1 MTKTSLMNSLGA
13 SVENLSALGGL
24 DVFVR
29 TARTRSFAAA
39 GRGLGISP
47 SAVSKSISRLEERVG
62 VRLFQRSTRSVR
74 LTSEGELF
82 LERCKRILG
91 EVQAAEDELS
101 AMAQHPRGRLRVG
114 LSLSAGLPLPVLS
127 AFMESHPEI
136 DLDLDFT
143 DRLVDVIDEGFD
155 VVIRGSAL
163 RDSRLVSRP
172 LGRWRACLVAAP
184 AYLERRGTPAEPDD
198 LLNHA
203 CLHYRWATTGSLYQW
218 PLRHPAF
225 TASASSL
232 PLTMVCSSLDVLLYM
247 ALTGRG
253 ITCVPDF
260 AVKHAVADGRL
271 KTVLD
276 TYVVDSN
283 TFHIVWPS
291 NRKMTPKVRL
301 FVDFVSAHFG
311 QYLVVGSDDRKRQR
325 GQRTT

>member
-1 MTKTSLMNSLGA
+1 M
-13 SVENLSALGGL
+13 ENLSALGGL

-29 TARTRSFAAA
+29 TAQTRSFAAA
-39 GRGLGISP
+39 GRGLGISA

-74 LTSEGELF
+74 LTSEGEVF

-101 AMAQHPRGRLRVG
+101 VMAQHPRGRLRVG
-114 LSLSAGLPLPVLS
+114 LSLSAGLPLPVLA

-136 DLDLDFT
+136 ELDLDFT

-172 LGRWRACLVAAP
+172 LGPWRACVVAAP
-184 AYLERRGTPAEPDD
+184 AYLQRKGTPAKPDD
-198 LLNHA
+198 LLDHA
-203 CLHYRWATTGSLYQW
+203 CLHYRWATTGTLYQW
-218 PLRHPAF
+218 PLRQSTFA
-225 TASASSL
+225 AAGSSL
-232 PLTMVCSSLDVLLYM
+232 PLTMVCGSLDVLLYL
-247 ALTGRG
+247 ALAGRG
-253 ITCVPDF
+253 ITCAPDF

-276 TYVVDSN
+276 SYVADSN

-291 NRKMTPKVRL
+291 NRKMTPKVRV
-301 FVDFVSAHFG
+301 FVDFVRAHFS
-311 QYLVVGSDDRKRQR
+311 QHLVIGPDDRKRPR
-325 GQRTT
+325 VRRPA